1 MQNQMKDVLQ
11 RLSKL
16 EDDFH
21 NNTLRIQSRSQRIA
35 NLEADNEFTKLL
47 AEEARA
53 IRMRFLDVYQRNA
66 FRADDKQSH
75 WDRKTITLGEAA
87 AHDGHIM
94 LDAVLFQ
101 DGSRRSDQVFE
112 PIYGISLFDF
122 ISRYKAVTTLHQV
135 FNHMATIVVEAT
147 RWETTPS
154 VAMRQA
160 FLLVLEEVGVLLQ
173 QQLKVPSEISTML
186 LNKET
191 DLGRAFAVYEGAFF
205 EEKARLG
212 LLEDEQIFIL
222 REGGSD

>member
-1 MQNQMKDVLQ
+1 MQNQIKDMMR

-16 EDDFH
+16 EEDFH
-21 NNTLRIQSRSQRIA
+21 INTLRIQSRSQRIA
-35 NLEADNEFTKLL
+35 NLEADNEMTKIL

-112 PIYGISLFDF
+112 PIYGISLFNF

-147 RWETTPS
+147 RWETTPG

-160 FLLVLEEVGVLLQ
+160 FSRVLEEVGVLQ